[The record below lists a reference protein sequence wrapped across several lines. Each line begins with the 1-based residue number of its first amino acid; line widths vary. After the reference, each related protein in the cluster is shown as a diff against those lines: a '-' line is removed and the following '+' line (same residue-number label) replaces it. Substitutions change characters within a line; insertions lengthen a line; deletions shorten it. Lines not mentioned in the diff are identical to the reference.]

1 MSGIKHL
8 IALIVG
14 VTLFT
19 IYVLPPALLV
29 IKLIGWSGEKASL
42 QTDERLE
49 MIARAWEQLGM
60 LMLAWALLVLITVFL
75 YKKGRLNKFIS
86 LLLGPVDD

>member
-49 MIARAWEQLGM
+49 MIARSWEQLGM

-75 YKKGRLNKFIS
+75 YKKGRLDKFIS

>member
-14 VTLFT
+14 VTLFA
-19 IYVLPPALLV
+19 IYILPPALLL
-29 IKLIGWSGEKASL
+29 IKLVGWLGEKASL
-42 QTDERLE
+42 QTDARLE
-49 MIARAWEQLGM
+49 MIARSWEQLGTIM
-60 LMLAWALLVLITVFL
+60 LPWVLLVLITVFL
-75 YKKGRLNKFIS
+75 YKKGRLDKFIS

>member
-14 VTLFT
+14 VTLFA

-29 IKLIGWSGEKASL
+29 IKLIGWSGEKASVK
-42 QTDERLE
+42 TDERLE
-49 MIARAWEQLGM
+49 MIARSWEQLGM
-60 LMLAWALLVLITVFL
+60 LMPAWALLVLITVFL
-75 YKKGRLNKFIS
+75 YKKGRLDKFIS

>member
-19 IYVLPPALLV
+19 IYVLPPALLL
-29 IKLIGWSGEKASL
+29 IKLIGWLGEKASL

-49 MIARAWEQLGM
+49 MIARSWEQLGT

-75 YKKGRLNKFIS
+75 YKKGRLDKFIS

>member
-14 VTLFT
+14 VTLFA

-29 IKLIGWSGEKASL
+29 IKLAGWSGEKASF

-49 MIARAWEQLGM
+49 MIARSWEQLGM
-60 LMLAWALLVLITVFL
+60 LMLAWALLVLITAFL
-75 YKKGRLNKFIS
+75 YKKGRLDKFIS
-86 LLLGPVDD
+86 LLSGPVDD